1 MKRHLAENI
10 YDYLP
15 WIFKYSTDR
24 KIRIFASLLF
34 NCTVYDKT
42 TWPRPSAILLASG
55 YRTYSNFE
63 PCKPACILAK
73 HKQHIMDIVINY
85 FLFKILAILFF
96 CMLHSIQNIQC
107 QCIQIVVK
115 KNCTILRTFEIDAG
129 QRSTVND
136 LLLVTSEFHVS

>member
-1 MKRHLAENI
+1 
-10 YDYLP
+10 
-15 WIFKYSTDR
+15 
-24 KIRIFASLLF
+24 
-34 NCTVYDKT
+34 
-42 TWPRPSAILLASG
+42 
-55 YRTYSNFE
+55 
-63 PCKPACILAK
+63 
-73 HKQHIMDIVINY
+73 MDIVINY

-96 CMLHSIQNIQC
+96 CMLHSIQIIQC